1 MIKDAQILVF
11 DIRLKK
17 LFIMRDNIHNDLSST
32 LKKKKYE
39 ILKHVYCIFKCYF
52 IAIVNPYF
60 HMNGEKLHAVTFCR
74 EKLIRKKE
82 ALNLFYYALLK
93 YITKVVVLFDAH
105 MNLLGHIHQHLWN
118 SLMINI

>member
-1 MIKDAQILVF
+1 
-11 DIRLKK
+11 
-17 LFIMRDNIHNDLSST
+17 MRDNIHNDLSST
-32 LKKKKYE
+32 LKKKYE

-60 HMNGEKLHAVTFCR
+60 HMNGEKMHAVTFCR

-105 MNLLGHIHQHLWN
+105 MNLLGHIHQHLRN

>member
-1 MIKDAQILVF
+1 MYIVF
-11 DIRLKK
+11 
-17 LFIMRDNIHNDLSST
+17 SSVT
-32 LKKKKYE
+32 L
-39 ILKHVYCIFKCYF
+39 I

-93 YITKVVVLFDAH
+93 YIT
-105 MNLLGHIHQHLWN
+105 
-118 SLMINI
+118 

>member
-11 DIRLKK
+11 NIRLKK

-93 YITKVVVLFDAH
+93 YIT
-105 MNLLGHIHQHLWN
+105 
-118 SLMINI
+118 